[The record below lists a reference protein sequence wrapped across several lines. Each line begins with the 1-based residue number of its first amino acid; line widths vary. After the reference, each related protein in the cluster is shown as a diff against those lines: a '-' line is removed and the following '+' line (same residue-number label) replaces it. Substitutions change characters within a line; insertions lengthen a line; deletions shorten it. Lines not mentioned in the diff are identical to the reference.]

1 MAKPIR
7 FTPQKTEQGS
17 WRLNIPS
24 KFSET
29 GKRQQFF
36 YATKQQALDAAAK
49 LREQRE
55 VFGTQA
61 TAVSP
66 SLAEAAVAA
75 EALLQPLGI
84 GLLEAVSRFVEIENR
99 IRASVPI
106 EQAIA
111 EFRARKE
118 KPKSET
124 KKGRTA
130 TPGTGRQRAMNYW
143 SRSQATAYRLRGE
156 KLIAAFP
163 GRMIATI
170 TGEELQ
176 KHLEATTGGA
186 GAFNQAVRLVRA
198 IWQWAAKPPRKW
210 TDLEAVEHLENEDSV
225 SGEIGVLSAKQA
237 QAVLR
242 AAETHLPEAVPAFA
256 IALFTGMRQA
266 ELERLKPKDIT
277 AEGITVPALNDRKN
291 KRRRFIAMP
300 EPLARW
306 IKRYPIGERVTPPD
320 WDRKEKAV
328 RRLAGFG
335 VSSDLVPR
343 LPIKPRLKASPPPD
357 LPKWPHNALRHTA
370 ATCAVAFGKP
380 IEQLI
385 FEHGHSGT
393 LEMLRRHYV
402 GALPKSEALKIWA
415 IEPMP
420 KAGSKAK
427 KSHTTSKKHKPQ
439 LRIA

>member
-17 WRLNIPS
+17 WRLNIPG

-36 YATKQQALDAAAK
+36 YATKQQALDAASK

-84 GLLEAVSRFVEIENR
+84 GLLEAVSRFVENEKR

-106 EQAIA
+106 EQAVA
-111 EFRARKE
+111 EFRAQ
-118 KPKSET
+118 
-124 KKGRTA
+124 G
-130 TPGTGRQRAMNYW
+130 QW
-143 SRSQATAYRLRGE
+143 SHSQSSAYRLRGE
-156 KLIAAFP
+156 KLIAAFS
-163 GRMIATI
+163 GRMMASI
-170 TGEELQ
+170 TGSELLENLEE
-176 KHLEATTGGA
+176 TTSGPS
-186 GAFNQAVRLVRA
+186 AFNLNIRLVSALWR
-198 IWQWAAKPPRKW
+198 WAAKPPRQW
-210 TDLEAVEHLENEDSV
+210 TNLEAVEHFERKATV

-242 AAETHLPEAVPAFA
+242 AAEMHLPETVPAFA
-256 IALFTGMRQA
+256 IALFTGLRQA
-266 ELERLKPKDIT
+266 ELERLEPKHIT
-277 AEGITVPALNDRKN
+277 PEGITVPAVSAKT

-300 EPLARW
+300 APLAVW
-306 IKRYPIGERVTPPD
+306 LKRYPIGETVIPPD
-320 WDRKEKAV
+320 WTRREKAV
-328 RRLAGFG
+328 RRLAGFR
-335 VSSDLVPR
+335 VWCDLMPR
-343 LPIKPRLKASPPPD
+343 LELDKPLEASPPPT
-357 LPKWPHNALRHTA
+357 LPRWPSNALRHTA
-370 ATCAVAFGKP
+370 ATVSVALGKP
-380 IEQLI
+380 LEQLV
-385 FEHGHSGT
+385 FEHGHTGG

-415 IEPMP
+415 IEPLP

-427 KSHTTSKKHKPQ
+427 KTRTTSKTHKPQ
-439 LRIA
+439 FRIA

>member
-7 FTPQKTEQGS
+7 FAPKKTPQGS
-17 WRLNIPS
+17 WRISIPGQ
-24 KFSET
+24 FSET

-36 YATKQQALDAAAK
+36 YATKQLALDAAAK

-66 SLAEAAVAA
+66 SLAEAALAA

-84 GLLEAVSRFVEIENR
+84 GLLEAVSRFVENENR

-106 EQAIA
+106 EQAVA

-118 KPKSET
+118 MPKGKT
-124 KKGRTA
+124 KKGRAA
-130 TPGTGRQRAMNYW
+130 TPGTARQRATNYW

-156 KLIAAFP
+156 KLIAAFE

-210 TDLEAVEHLENEDSV
+210 TDTEAVAHLEREHAV

-237 QAVLR
+237 EAVLR
-242 AAETHLPEAVPAFA
+242 AAELHLPETVPAVA
-256 IALFTGMRQA
+256 VALFTGMRQA
-266 ELERLKPKDIT
+266 EIERLTPRDIT
-277 AEGITVPALNDRKN
+277 AEGITVPAVSAKTQ
-291 KRRRFIAMP
+291 RRRFIAMP
-300 EPLARW
+300 APLAVW
-306 IKRYPIGERVTPPD
+306 LKRYPISETVTPPD

-328 RRLAGFG
+328 RRLAGFK
-335 VSSDLVPR
+335 VWSDLVPR
-343 LPIKPRLKASPPPD
+343 MELDKPLAASPPPT
-357 LPKWPHNALRHTA
+357 LPRWPHNAFRHTA
-370 ATCAVAFGKP
+370 ATCAVTLGKP

-385 FEHGHSGT
+385 FEHGHTGGV
-393 LEMLRRHYV
+393 EMLRRHYV

-415 IEPMP
+415 IEPLP